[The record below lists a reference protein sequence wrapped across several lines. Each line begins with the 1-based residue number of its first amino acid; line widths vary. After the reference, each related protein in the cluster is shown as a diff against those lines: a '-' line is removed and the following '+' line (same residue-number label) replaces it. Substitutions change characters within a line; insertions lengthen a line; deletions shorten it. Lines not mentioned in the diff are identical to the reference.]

1 VEKIERTYRPSALR
15 LLRWFCPPHLY
26 EEIEGDLIQ
35 KFNRDV
41 KDFGKG
47 KAKWRLLWNVIR
59 FFRLGILLRNKF
71 SMNINQTA
79 MFKNYFITSLRHI
92 KKSKVNF
99 AFKLGGLS
107 LAIFSFLAIA
117 MYVAFQ
123 LSFDT
128 FHDDYQ
134 NIYRVN
140 SQRKENGVLEKY
152 AFTPYALGP
161 VLKQH
166 IPEVISMVRIRYAR
180 HIYLR
185 LDKELFQCE
194 NLLEADSSLFNVL
207 TFRFIKGDRT
217 ALQSPNSIVLTRTT
231 ANRLFGTTDVLQR
244 TLNINNDPNLYQVTA
259 VIEDTEP
266 NSQIFLN
273 AVMPIRH
280 HLELSS
286 ISIVDPVVFVD
297 NSATLFVRLS
307 KPIAP
312 GFTEKVE
319 AALNPY
325 IKKSD
330 RLEHGF
336 DVSFQPI
343 ADVYLGPTYKNDY
356 FKKGSPAYI
365 YAFSVLGI
373 LLLAVAGI
381 NYVNLSI
388 ADFGSRSR
396 ETGVRKVLGARKHQ
410 LVMQVTIEALL
421 FSMISL
427 CVGIGLLYLL
437 FPNISASL
445 DPDLRFGMIMEPR
458 VLLIAFTGLIALLF
472 FSTYFPARQ
481 FANSGVLQNLKSKS
495 GGYNSSLSRVL
506 LFTQFTISAICIC
519 CTFMVGQQIGLIHN
533 KELGFDRKN
542 LLVVSIPWEFTVKN
556 MQTFKHELKRVS
568 GVTHVSNSSFRI
580 GGGYWKDWYF
590 VEEEGKKD
598 MKHVELHEVFS
609 DDELF
614 STLGIKLLAGRTFN
628 ANIPSD
634 SGAAFIVNES
644 AVRALGWKE
653 PIGKRIYTHPEEK
666 GKWDGTIV
674 GVVSDINISPLYD
687 KVKPLVMRLPWT
699 NEWPDGFIYVR
710 YEGDEQ
716 TIVKQIDA
724 QYKAIMPGYPLNY
737 RLVDE
742 LYNSTHEKESKAF
755 ASLQFST
762 LVIILVSML
771 GIFSMAAYMSIKRM
785 KEFGIRK
792 VLGASVSHIFRLHI
806 GYFVRLMLISNLV
819 ALPLAY
825 WLIQN
830 WLNVFAYRIDLTYL
844 PFLLVGLVSFL
855 LVIVS
860 GSFSAWKAGRVNPVE
875 VIKMD

>member
-1 VEKIERTYRPSALR
+1 
-15 LLRWFCPPHLY
+15 
-26 EEIEGDLIQ
+26 
-35 KFNRDV
+35 
-41 KDFGKG
+41 
-47 KAKWRLLWNVIR
+47 
-59 FFRLGILLRNKF
+59 
-71 SMNINQTA
+71 

-92 KKSKVNF
+92 RKSKVNF
-99 AFKLGGLS
+99 TFKLGGLS

-117 MYVAFQ
+117 IYVAFQ
-123 LSFDT
+123 FSFDT
-128 FHDDYQ
+128 YHNDYQ

-140 SQRKENGVLEKY
+140 SQRKENGAIEKY
-152 AFTPYALGP
+152 AIAPFALGP
-161 VLKQH
+161 VLQQH
-166 IPEVISMVRIRYAR
+166 IPEVTSMARVRYGN
-180 HIYLR
+180 HVYFQ
-185 LDKELFQCE
+185 LDKELIDCE
-194 NLLEADSSLFNVL
+194 GLLEADSSLFDVL

-217 ALQSPNSIVLTRTT
+217 ALQNPNSIVLTRTM
-231 ANRLFGTTDVLQR
+231 ANTLFGTTDVLQR
-244 TLNINNDPNLYQVTA
+244 TLNINKNPNLYQVTA

-266 NSQIFLN
+266 NSQVFLK
-273 AVMPIRH
+273 AIMPIRDQS
-280 HLELSS
+280 ELSS
-286 ISIVDPVVFVD
+286 INITDPVTFVD
-297 NSATLFVRLS
+297 QAATLFVRLS
-307 KPIAP
+307 KPITS
-312 GFTEKVE
+312 GFMEKVE

-330 RLEHGF
+330 RMEHGF
-336 DVSFQPI
+336 EVSFQPI
-343 ADVYLGPTYKNDY
+343 ADVYLGSDYRNDY
-356 FKKGSPAYI
+356 FRKGSPVYV

-373 LLLAVAGI
+373 LLLVVAGI

-388 ADFGSRSR
+388 ADFESRSR

-410 LVMQVTIEALL
+410 FVTQVTIEALL

-437 FPNISASL
+437 FPKISESL
-445 DPDLRFGMIMEPR
+445 DTDLRFGMLIESN
-458 VLLIAFTGLIALLF
+458 VLIIAFTGLIGLLF
-472 FSTYFPARQ
+472 FSIYFPARQ
-481 FANSGVLQNLKSKS
+481 FATTGVLQNLKSES

-506 LFTQFTISAICIC
+506 LFTQFTISAVCIC
-519 CTFMVGQQIGLIHN
+519 CTFMVGHQIGFIHN

-542 LLVVSIPWEFTVKN
+542 LLVLSMPWEFTVKN
-556 MQTFKHELKRVS
+556 MQTFKQELKQIS
-568 GVTHVSNSSFRI
+568 GVTNVSNSSFRI

-590 VEEEGKKD
+590 VEEEGKPE
-598 MKHVELHEVFS
+598 MKHVELYEVFS

-644 AVRALGWKE
+644 AVRELGWKE

-666 GKWDGTIV
+666 GKWDGTVV
-674 GVVSDINISPLYD
+674 GVVPDINISPLYD

-699 NEWPDGFIYVR
+699 NEYPDGFIYVR
-710 YEGDEQ
+710 YKGEEE
-716 TIVKQIDA
+716 TIVKSIKEK
-724 QYKAIMPGYPLNY
+724 YGSIMPGYPLLH
-737 RLVDE
+737 RFVDE

-755 ASLQFST
+755 ASLQFGT

-771 GIFSMAAYMSIKRM
+771 GIFSMAAYMSVKRM

-792 VLGASVSHIFRLHI
+792 VLGASVSQIFTLHL

-830 WLNVFAYRIDLTYL
+830 WLSTFAYRTDLTYF
-844 PFLLVGLVSFL
+844 PFAMVGLVSLL

-860 GSFSAWKAGRVNPVE
+860 GSFSAWKASRTNPVE
-875 VIKMD
+875 VIKTE

>member
-1 VEKIERTYRPSALR
+1 MNKKNNPAWVFRFLSWY
-15 LLRWFCPPHLY
+15 CPTQLY

-35 KFNRDV
+35 KFEKDV
-41 KDFGKG
+41 NLYGER
-47 KAKWRLLWNVIR
+47 KARRRLFWSAVR
-59 FFRLGILLRNKF
+59 FFRPGIILRNRF
-71 SMNINQTA
+71 SMSQNQYP

-92 KKSKVNF
+92 RKSKVNF

-117 MYVAFQ
+117 LYVAFQ
-123 LSFDT
+123 FSFDT
-128 FHDDYQ
+128 FHADYQ

-152 AFTPYALGP
+152 AITPYALGP
-161 VLKQH
+161 VLQQH
-166 IPEVISMVRIRYAR
+166 IPEVISMARIRHGN

-185 LDKELFQCE
+185 FDKELFNCE
-194 NLLEADSSLFNVL
+194 NLLEADSSLFSVF

-217 ALQSPNSIVLTRTT
+217 ALQNPNGIVLTRTI
-231 ANRLFGTTDVLQR
+231 ANKLFGTTDVLQR
-244 TLNINNDPNLYQVTA
+244 TLSINNNPNLYQVTA

-266 NSQIFLN
+266 NSHIFLQ
-273 AVMPIRH
+273 AVIPIRDQH
-280 HLELSS
+280 EFSS

-297 NSATLFVRLS
+297 QAATLFLRLS
-307 KPIAP
+307 KPITP
-312 GFTEKVE
+312 DFMEKVE

-330 RLEHGF
+330 RKEHGF
-336 DVSFQPI
+336 EVSFQPI
-343 ADVYLGPTYKNDY
+343 ADVYLGPAYRNDY
-356 FKKGSPAYI
+356 FKKGSPIYV

-373 LLLAVAGI
+373 LLLVVAGI
-381 NYVNLSI
+381 NYVNLSL
-388 ADFGSRSR
+388 ADFSSRSR

-410 LVMQVTIEALL
+410 LLTQVTIEALL

-437 FPNISASL
+437 FPKISESL
-445 DPDLRFGMIMEPR
+445 DTDLRFGMLMEPN
-458 VLLIAFTGLIALLF
+458 VLLIAFAGLIGLLF
-472 FSTYFPARQ
+472 FSIYFPARQ
-481 FANSGVLQNLKSKS
+481 FANTSVLQNLKSKS
-495 GGYNSSLSRVL
+495 GGYNSSLSQVL
-506 LFTQFTISAICIC
+506 LFTQFTISAVCIC
-519 CTFMVGQQIGLIHN
+519 CTFMVSRQIGFIHN

-542 LLVVSIPWEFTVKN
+542 LLVLSMPWEFTVRN
-556 MQTFKHELKRVS
+556 MQTFKQELKQIS

-580 GGGYWKDWYF
+580 GSGYWKDWYF
-590 VEEEGKKD
+590 VEQEDKPEI
-598 MKHVELHEVFS
+598 KHVELYEVFS

-614 STLGIKLLAGRTFN
+614 STLGIKLLEGRTFN

-644 AVRALGWKE
+644 AVRELGWKE
-653 PIGKRIYTHPEEK
+653 PIGKRIYTHPEDK

-674 GVVSDINISPLYD
+674 GVVQDVNISPLYD

-699 NEWPDGFIYVR
+699 NEYPDGFIYVR
-710 YEGDEQ
+710 YQGEEGV
-716 TIVKQIDA
+716 IVKSIKEK
-724 QYKAIMPGYPLNY
+724 YNAIMPGYPLAC
-737 RLVDE
+737 RFVDE

-755 ASLQFST
+755 ASLQFGT

-771 GIFSMAAYMSIKRM
+771 GIFSMAAYLSVKRM

-792 VLGASVSHIFRLHI
+792 VLGASVSQIFTLHL

-825 WLIQN
+825 WLIKN
-830 WLNVFAYRIDLTYL
+830 WLETFAYRIEISYW
-844 PFLLVGLVSFL
+844 PFLLIGLVSLL
-855 LVIVS
+855 LVAIS
-860 GSFSAWKAGRVNPVE
+860 GSFSAWKSGQMNPVE
-875 VIKMD
+875 VIKSE